1 MTPNP
6 MTINGNWI
14 ESVRDSI
21 PEHAED
27 IKTNL
32 LYIMENHGLDKVD
45 AHGCAYSAAL
55 AASNG
60 GLAFEIEMN
69 SPLFMND
76 AERAASKAAAALMG
90 MNNTWF
96 PFIEA
101 CKIELKEPEDTFTY
115 SHNMHGVSVKKFL
128 MYSLA
133 ASIVGKCN
141 GSIKTQ
147 YDALLSEG
155 LTVDQLK
162 NIGKIAAIVSA
173 IGKIA
178 I

>member
-1 MTPNP
+1 MMPNP
-6 MTINGNWI
+6 ITVNGNWL
-14 ESVRDSI
+14 ESVKESI

-27 IKTNL
+27 IKNNL
-32 LYIMENHGLDKVD
+32 LDIMANHGLEKVD
-45 AHGCAYSAAL
+45 AHGCAYSAAI

-69 SPLFMND
+69 SPLFMTD
-76 AERAASKAAAALMG
+76 AEREATKGAAALMG
-90 MNNTWF
+90 RNNTWF
-96 PFIEA
+96 IFSEIV
-101 CKIELKEPEDTFTY
+101 DTYQDSFTEIT
-115 SHNMHGVSVKKFL
+115 NTFGVSKKKFY

-141 GSIKTQ
+141 HSIKFY
-147 YDALLSEG
+147 YDALIAEG
-155 LTVDQLK
+155 MTVDQLR
-162 NIGKIAAIVSA
+162 NIAKIASIVNA

>member
-14 ESVRDSI
+14 ESVRDSF

-32 LYIMENHGLDKVD
+32 INIMENHGLEKVD
-45 AHGCAYSAAL
+45 AHGCAYAAAL
-55 AASNG
+55 SASNG

-69 SPLFMND
+69 SPLFIND
-76 AERAASKAAAALMG
+76 AEREATKAAAALMG
-90 MNNTWF
+90 RNNVWYTFAEMNA
-96 PFIEA
+96 IEDKSFTA
-101 CKIELKEPEDTFTY
+101 INSTF
-115 SHNMHGVSVKKFL
+115 GVSKQKFY

-141 GSIKTQ
+141 HSIKF
-147 YDALLSEG
+147 YYEELIAEG
-155 LTVDQLK
+155 MTSVQLQ
-162 NIGKIAAIVSA
+162 NVAKIASIVNA